1 MNPLSAET
9 RSLVRCPRCSS
20 EVTFSPTEACCT
32 NDRCSAHYPF
42 ASNGAPVLIDET
54 RSLFRI
60 DELLQVEPFHQAAS
74 RIGLIADRLLPR
86 LSGNLA
92 SRSNCV
98 QLRTLLLERST
109 TPRVLVLGGS
119 ILGLGI
125 DELLGAGVELVETDV
140 STGPRTQIVCDAH
153 SIPFAD
159 GSFDAVICQAVL
171 EHVIDPFGVVEEI
184 HRVLRPEGYVY
195 AETPFMQ
202 QVHGGAYDF
211 HRFTHLGHVRLFR
224 RFDEV
229 SSGLLAG
236 PGTAL
241 AWAYDYFVSAFVT
254 SLSLRKYVRAFTRL
268 SGGWLKYFDGI
279 TRRNPGAL
287 DAASA
292 TFFLGKRSDRTR
304 SDREIVSSYRGSNP
318 APRDR

>member
-1 MNPLSAET
+1 VA
-9 RSLVRCPRCSS
+9 
-20 EVTFSPTEACCT
+20 CT
-32 NDRCSAHYPF
+32 NERCSAQYPF
-42 ASNGAPVLIDET
+42 AWNGAPVLIDET
-54 RSLFRI
+54 RSLFQI
-60 DELLQVEPFHQAAS
+60 DELLRAEPFHQHAS
-74 RIGLIADRLLPR
+74 RLGLIVDRLIPR

-92 SRSNCV
+92 SRSNCAR
-98 QLRTLLLERST
+98 LAKLLLERST

-125 DELLGAGVELVETDV
+125 DELFNAGIELVETDI
-140 STGPRTQIVCDAH
+140 STGLRTQIVCDAH

-159 GSFDAVICQAVL
+159 RSFDGVICQAVL
-171 EHVIDPFGVVEEI
+171 EHVIDPFRVVEEI
-184 HRVLRPEGYVY
+184 HRVLRNDGYVY

-211 HRFTHLGHVRLFR
+211 HRFTHLGHSRLFR

-254 SLSLRKYVRAFTRL
+254 SLSLRRYVRVLTRL
-268 SGGWLKYFDGI
+268 TGGWLKYFDRI
-279 TRRNPGAL
+279 TRKNPGAL

-292 TFFLGKRSDRTR
+292 IFFLGIRSERTR
-304 SDREIVSSYRGSNP
+304 SDREIVASYSGSNP